1 MAAAPNAQSRA
12 LSGLCVGVALGDSG
26 EYWAERATAQDPVV
40 EGHLAGLDHGNGCY
54 FDSLAADALVRLGRW
69 TEVAGLLARHP
80 LPDTL
85 PVGRLQLAMEKRP
98 LHFDISSAD
107 RARERSHLVSL
118 GASIVQEFE
127 QHTWMRGP
135 EGNDFCLTD
144 A

>member
-1 MAAAPNAQSRA
+1 MVRRAIGIVRSNQGDPATAVEFRRAAMAAAPNAQSR
-12 LSGLCVGVALGDSG
+12 
-26 EYWAERATAQDPVV
+26 
-40 EGHLAGLDHGNGCY
+40 
-54 FDSLAADALVRLGRW
+54 ALVRLGRW

-107 RARERSHLVSL
+107 RACERSHLVSL